1 MRRTT
6 GAHAAVRLLTV
17 CVGAFVGGVVVT
29 ATACT
34 PANVIGGSVTGSTRV
49 SPGGQPTFRDPASMR
64 SPEQQPE
71 SVQQPVQKP
80 AEVPR
85 ALRALSVVK
94 QAPVEQ
100 TREGPRP
107 PLEAHASFDGLGIG
121 FTGAPSPQPLR
132 NPSDNALAVGPHH
145 VFQIVNSRYAVFSKK
160 GARYDATG
168 SVLLGSAATNTIFQ
182 GLGGQCEAR
191 NNGDAVVKYDQLADR
206 WLVVMP
212 IFRRPANDS
221 TGPFS
226 ICYAVSVGPDP
237 LGPYYKYEFLRPLF
251 PDYPRL
257 AVWPDGY
264 YVGTSTGD
272 DVIEKHACVVD
283 RARMLRGLSATEQ
296 CVIVKDVNFLNPADL
311 DGWGLPPAGAPNLI
325 FATGGTQLKKI
336 FNDDGI
342 YYWSFHVDWDDPS
355 KTKLTGPTKI
365 AVAPYHYLCDGQ
377 LTSCVSQPDTT
388 RSLDAQGDKLMNRVV
403 YRRMGNVESIVALH
417 SVNSSRQ
424 RGGVRWYE
432 FRLDRARKPQLYQQG
447 TYAPDGFYRWMGS
460 IGIDADGN
468 IAMGYSFGGNP
479 KYPGQRFAARL
490 ASDPPGTLGY
500 RESILAEGEATQ
512 RNTLRWED
520 YTALAMDPSDDC
532 TFWYVGDYIK
542 KGAPSYSTRIGAFRV
557 PTCVGK
563 GQR

>member
-80 AEVPR
+80 AAVPR
-85 ALRALSVVK
+85 ALRVAK

-100 TREGPRP
+100 TQEGPRA
-107 PLEAHASFDGLGIG
+107 PLEAHASFDGLGVG
-121 FTGAPSPQPLR
+121 FAGAPSPQPLR

-160 GARYDATG
+160 GARYDTTG

-542 KGAPSYSTRIGAFRV
+542 KGAASYSTRIGAFRV

-563 GQR
+563 DQR

>member
-80 AEVPR
+80 AAVPR
-85 ALRALSVVK
+85 ALRVAK

-100 TREGPRP
+100 TQEGPRA
-107 PLEAHASFDGLGIG
+107 PLEAHASFDGLGVG
-121 FTGAPSPQPLR
+121 FAGAPSPQPLR

-160 GARYDATG
+160 GARYDTTG

-311 DGWGLPPAGAPNLI
+311 DGWGLPPAGAPNLM

-542 KGAPSYSTRIGAFRV
+542 KGAASYSTRIGAFRV

-563 GQR
+563 DQR

>member
-85 ALRALSVVK
+85 ALRVVK

-100 TREGPRP
+100 TQEGPRP

-160 GARYDATG
+160 GARYDTTG

-542 KGAPSYSTRIGAFRV
+542 KGAASYSTRIGAFRV

-563 GQR
+563 DQR